1 MGGARAEC
9 AWGEG
14 PDVLVV
20 VYRETGAGHGWVE
33 YKPHDPQAGSFG
45 LTVSEA
51 LALAA
56 HLVQA
61 AVEATRLDAGYAE
74 AGRPKVQ

>member
-33 YKPHDPQAGSFG
+33 YKPYDLQAGSS
-45 LTVSEA
+45 TVCRR
-51 LALAA
+51 
-56 HLVQA
+56 
-61 AVEATRLDAGYAE
+61 TCRL
-74 AGRPKVQ
+74 R